1 MSLDGGIMMLSPTM
15 SPALSTSWLPLV
27 RCLHWLHV
35 SGWRHVATDCIP
47 VIAMS
52 VAGNMHVSGWRHVV
66 TVYITPI
73 QSWLLLWMETCH
85 WLLLHWHTRAGIS
98 RCSLHNNCTS
108 SDFQLRTIPAVL
120 AAPAPHPVSL
130 SLPPQPPI
138 SMDSLC
144 EQSIPS
150 SVSIAALS
158 LAFSRQECEFMP
170 CLVHFVVLLVLVWY
184 GSVSCFVIVES
195 CTVCYSRIGMDDIV
209 FIQIFRFIW
218 YESNVYLVWIPCVTW
233 YSNFS
238 IRWSTCIP
246 RM

>member
-1 MSLDGGIMMLSPTM
+1 METQCRHLLFDFKCLVHVTVKQSSIELLARHAATTDDTPLSSSIAAWGMFWVSEDGDDI
-15 SPALSTSWLPLV
+15 
-27 RCLHWLHV
+27 
-35 SGWRHVATDCIP
+35 
-47 VIAMS
+47 
-52 VAGNMHVSGWRHVV
+52 HVSGWRHVV

-184 GSVSCFVIVES
+184 GSVSCFVICWVLY
-195 CTVCYSRIGMDDIV
+195 CLLQDWYGWYCVYS
-209 FIQIFRFIW
+209 
-218 YESNVYLVWIPCVTW
+218 YL
-233 YSNFS
+233 
-238 IRWSTCIP
+238 
-246 RM
+246 